1 MTQEGLPVGEFSY
14 GRYQVQL
21 VEWADGEWQ
30 GRGYWLRALVTNRR
44 LLVYPD
50 LGGLLRPNEDIDSSE
65 IARVWNVS
73 LGGRDGI
80 MVLLKE
86 GRALHLLVDWSQGG
100 KLARDIRELIAP
112 MQRPRILPRLKA
124 H

>member
-1 MTQEGLPVGEFSY
+1 MTHEGLAIGEFSF
-14 GRYQVQL
+14 GRYHVQV
-21 VEWADGEWQ
+21 VEWAGGEWQ
-30 GRGYWLRALVTNRR
+30 GKGYWLRATVTNHR

-50 LGGLLRPNEDIDSSE
+50 FGGLLRPQEDIVSSD

-86 GRALHLLVDWSQGG
+86 GRALHLLVDWSQGS
-100 KLARDIRELIAP
+100 KLARDIREMIAP
-112 MQRPRILPRLKA
+112 PQRPRILPRFTS